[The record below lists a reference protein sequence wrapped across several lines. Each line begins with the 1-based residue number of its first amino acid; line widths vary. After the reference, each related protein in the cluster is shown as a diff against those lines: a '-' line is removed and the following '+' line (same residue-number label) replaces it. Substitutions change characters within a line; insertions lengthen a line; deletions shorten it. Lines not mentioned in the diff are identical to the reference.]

1 MKTSRKCHSKINP
14 KTGKPY
20 SVKFKKE
27 VVETYLSGMYNAEK
41 IKQKYKIS
49 TNLLYQWTGWYY
61 HHFQSGYYSKTNYG
75 KGKIPT
81 RRESGTES
89 RECSAETKAESGEN
103 AAQWCRNLAQNGRGR
118 FEQEGKKKWP
128 KAVEELKKQYP
139 HSSMEELC
147 ETFGKSRQ
155 AWYKQQKKQD
165 KEEYYADLIE
175 EEVLRIRKYLP
186 RMGGR
191 KLYYMMRSFLKK
203 NKIKKGRDNFFKV
216 LKERNLLIKK
226 KKNRRRT
233 TNSNHAFRKHDNLIK
248 DLKVTTANQLWVSD
262 ITYISCGY
270 TFFYLSLVMDAYSRK
285 IVGWHLSE
293 DLKAEGTIQALKM
306 ALASLSPAQKANTDL
321 IHHSDRGVQ
330 YCCYDYIKLLNKQHI
345 TVSMTQNGDPYENIL
360 AERINRTIKEEF
372 LSQFPFSNYQ
382 EAKQVTAQSIKTY
395 NELRPHLSLDYL
407 TPEQAHSKSG
417 ELKKWWKNP
426 EYKKAS

>member
-1 MKTSRKCHSKINP
+1 MKTSRKCNSKINP

-27 VVETYLSGMYNAEK
+27 VVETYLSGMYDSEK
-41 IKQKYKIS
+41 IKRKYKIS
-49 TNLLYQWTGWYY
+49 INLLYQWTGWYY
-61 HHFQSGYYSKTNYG
+61 HHFQSAYYSKTNYG

-81 RRESGTES
+81 GRKSTTES
-89 RECSAETKAESGEN
+89 RKCSTQANTQGGADAPQWNRDSAGDGGGRSKVES
-103 AAQWCRNLAQNGRGR
+103 
-118 FEQEGKKKWP
+118 KKKWS

-139 HSSMEELC
+139 NSSMEELC
-147 ETFGKSRQ
+147 QAFGKSRQ

-191 KLYYMMRSFLKK
+191 KLYYMMHSFLKK
-203 NKIKKGRDNFFKV
+203 NKIKKGRDKFFEV

-226 KKNRRRT
+226 KKNRKRT
-233 TNSNHAFRKHDNLIK
+233 TNSNHSFRKHDNLIK
-248 DLKVTTANQLWVSD
+248 DLQVDAANQLWVSD
-262 ITYISCGY
+262 ITYISCGR

-306 ALASLSPAQKANTDL
+306 ALTSLSPVQKRQTDL

-330 YCCYDYIKLLNKQHI
+330 YCCYDYIKLLNSKHI
-345 TVSMTQNGDPYENIL
+345 SVSMTQNGDPYENIL

-372 LSQFPFSNYQ
+372 LSQFLFSNFQ

-395 NELRPHLSLDYL
+395 NQLRPHLSLDYL
-407 TPEQAHSKSG
+407 TPEQAHQKSG

-426 EYKKAS
+426 EYKKAA